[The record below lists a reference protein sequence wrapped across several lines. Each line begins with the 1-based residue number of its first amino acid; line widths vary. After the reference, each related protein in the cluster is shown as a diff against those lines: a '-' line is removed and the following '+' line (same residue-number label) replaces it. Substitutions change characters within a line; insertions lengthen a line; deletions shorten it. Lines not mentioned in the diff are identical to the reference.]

1 MIAGLDPVVLLTIAV
16 ALGLGGFVKGATGAG
31 TPLVA
36 VPVMAA
42 FFDVTLAIL
51 VMVVPNFVMN
61 VSQVWSYRADIK
73 PPRMAI
79 LLSIGSVPGMFVGTY
94 LLTRAPEEVLFLVL
108 GLLLAFYIL
117 LRLVDPKFSISQP
130 TALRLSLPVGI
141 LGGVMQ
147 GAAGTSGPLAL
158 LFLSTQNLAR
168 PVFIGTISA
177 FFLANSMV
185 QAPALWWEGLLTWHW
200 LWISTLA
207 LVPVWLCL
215 PLGNRV
221 GKRLSQEAF
230 NRWVLILLAA
240 LAIRLLW
247 RGLA

>member
-1 MIAGLDPVVLLTIAV
+1 MIGGLDPVALLTIAV

-31 TPLVA
+31 APLVA

-42 FFDVTLAIL
+42 FFDVTLGIL

-61 VSQVWSYRADIK
+61 VSQVWSYRAEIR
-73 PPRMAI
+73 PARMAI
-79 LLSIGSVPGMFVGTY
+79 LLSIGSFPGMFAGTY
-94 LLTRAPEEVLFLVL
+94 LLTRAPEKVLFLGL
-108 GLLLAFYIL
+108 GLVLAFYIV
-117 LRLVDPKFSISQP
+117 LRLVDPKFSISRE

-168 PVFIGTISA
+168 PVFIGVISS
-177 FFLANSMV
+177 FFLATSIG
-185 QAPALWWEGLLTWHW
+185 QAPALWWQGLLTWHW

-221 GKRLSQEAF
+221 GKKLTQEAF
-230 NRWVLILLAA
+230 NRWILILLAV
-240 LAIRLLW
+240 LAVRLLW
-247 RGLA
+247 RGLV